1 MKTTL
6 QCCALLNFEQFIQ
19 FFKPVYE
26 MVRLLAVEAGTD
38 DSYLD
43 RIGSRWGGEQYL
55 ARSHENAQRL
65 IVVVLA

>member
-43 RIGSRWGGEQYL
+43 RIGSRWGVSSTLQG
-55 ARSHENAQRL
+55 HMKMHNG
-65 IVVVLA
+65 